1 MIQKFTEAKLEEA
14 FIELLGNEGYPHHL
28 GNTISR
34 KEDEV
39 IIEADLRAFLQKQYR
54 NKGITDV

>member
-1 MIQKFTEAKLEEA
+1 MKFTEAKLEQA

-28 GNTISR
+28 GTTLSR

-39 IIEADLRAFLQKQYR
+39 IIEADLKALM
-54 NKGITDV
+54 N